1 MITGSNLS
9 TGTLAKT
16 ARGENKMSFSGNIK
30 EELERV
36 SASSRHCQLAELAAI
51 YDFCGKPSEESD
63 GKMVISS
70 ENELAVR
77 KYFTLLKKTFNM
89 YKDCPA
95 GSVKYR
101 KKGAY
106 YRLEIDD
113 PEEAGRVRSAIGMA
127 SATMQSCC
135 RRAYV
140 RGAFLAAGSVSDP
153 EKSYHL
159 EIVCQDERQ
168 AHFLAELL
176 ESFDIEAKVI
186 IRKKYH
192 VLYVKDGT
200 KIVET
205 LNVMGAH
212 VALMDFENMRIL
224 KEMRNSVNRKVNCET
239 ANIGK
244 TVTAAQRQIEDIRRL
259 MNSNAYSRLS
269 PELRAI
275 AELRVAYPEATLKE
289 LGEMST
295 PPLGKSGVNH
305 RLRKLS
311 RLAGESVKGGE
322 L

>member
-1 MITGSNLS
+1 
-9 TGTLAKT
+9 
-16 ARGENKMSFSGNIK
+16 MSFSGKIK

-36 SASSRHCQLAELAAI
+36 SVNSRHCQLAELAAI
-51 YDFCGKPSEESD
+51 YDFCGKRSDEMTSE
-63 GKMVISS
+63 MVISS

-77 KYFTLLKKTFNM
+77 KFFTLLKKTFNM
-89 YKDCPA
+89 NKDYSSDAVC
-95 GSVKYR
+95 YE
-101 KKGAY
+101 KKGANHK
-106 YRLEIDD
+106 LEIEDQ
-113 PEEAGRVRSAIGMA
+113 ALARKVRSAIGVTTKSMR
-127 SATMQSCC
+127 SCC
-135 RRAYV
+135 GRSYV

-168 AHFLAELL
+168 AHFLADILAG
-176 ESFDIEAKVI
+176 FDVDAKII

-212 VALMDFENMRIL
+212 VALMDFENTRIL

-244 TVTAAQRQIEDIRRL
+244 TVTAAQRQIDDIKQL
-259 MNSNAYSRLS
+259 MASDAYKHLS
-269 PELRAI
+269 PALRDMAQ
-275 AELRVAYPEATLKE
+275 LRVTYPEATLKE
-289 LGEMST
+289 LGELST
-295 PPLGKSGVNH
+295 PVLGKSGVNH

-311 RLAGESVKGGE
+311 QMAALSQNESV
-322 L
+322 

>member
-1 MITGSNLS
+1 MTTGLNLN
-9 TGTLAKT
+9 TGILART
-16 ARGENKMSFSGNIK
+16 VQGENRMSFSGKIK

-36 SASSRHCQLAELAAI
+36 MSSSRHCQLAELAAI
-51 YDFCGKPSEESD
+51 CEFCQDNKEGNEGPI
-63 GKMVISS
+63 VISS

-77 KYFTLLKKTFNM
+77 KFFTLLKKTFNM
-89 YKDCPA
+89 YKDCTTSPVY
-95 GSVKYR
+95 GKI
-101 KKGAY
+101 GAY
-106 YRLEIDD
+106 YRLTIDD
-113 PEEAGRVRSAIGMA
+113 PESADKIRTALRTTTENMR
-127 SATMQSCC
+127 SCC
-135 RRAYV
+135 ARAYV

-153 EKSYHL
+153 VKSYHL

-168 AHFLAELL
+168 AHFLTTLL
-176 ESFDIEAKVI
+176 AGFEIEAKTV

-224 KEMRNSVNRKVNCET
+224 KEMRNSVNRRVNCET

-244 TVTAAQRQIEDIRRL
+244 TVTAAQRQIDDINSL
-259 MNSNAYSRLS
+259 MATDAYKHLS
-269 PELRAI
+269 PALRAM
-275 AELRVAYPEATLKE
+275 AQLRVSYPEATLAE
-289 LGEMST
+289 LGQMSS
-295 PPLGKSGVNH
+295 PQLGKSGVNH

-311 RLAGESVKGGE
+311 QIARESVNGGE

>member
-1 MITGSNLS
+1 
-9 TGTLAKT
+9 
-16 ARGENKMSFSGNIK
+16 MSFSGNIK
-30 EELERV
+30 AELERIV
-36 SASSRHCQLAELAAI
+36 PASRHCRLAELAAI
-51 YDFCGKPSEESD
+51 YDFCGKRSEETD

-77 KYFTLLKKTFNM
+77 KCFTLLGKTFNM
-89 YKDCPA
+89 YKDCENLRFF
-95 GSVKYR
+95 GKC
-101 KKGAY
+101 GASW
-106 YRLEIDD
+106 RLSIDD
-113 PEEAGRVRSAIGMA
+113 PEEAAKVRGAIALTAG
-127 SATMQSCC
+127 TMRSCC
-135 RRAYV
+135 ARAYV

-168 AHFLAELL
+168 AHFLTGIL
-176 ESFDIEAKVI
+176 EGFDIDAKVV

-244 TVTAAQRQIEDIRRL
+244 TVTAAVRQIEDIKSL
-259 MNSNAYSRLS
+259 MNSEAYDRLS
-269 PELRAI
+269 PALKQM
-275 AELRVAYPEATLKE
+275 AELRVTYPEATLKE
-289 LGEMST
+289 LGELSV
-295 PPLGKSGVNH
+295 PALGKSGVNH

-311 RLAGESVKGGE
+311 LLAETVGIKEENYDKKGNRHPS
-322 L
+322 

>member
-1 MITGSNLS
+1 
-9 TGTLAKT
+9 
-16 ARGENKMSFSGNIK
+16 MSFSSNIK
-30 EELERV
+30 DELERV
-36 SASSRHCQLAELAAI
+36 TGTARHCQLAEMAAV
-51 YDFCGKPSEESD
+51 YDFCSKHSEEND
-63 GKMVISS
+63 GKIVISS

-77 KYFTLLKKTFNM
+77 KFFTLLIKTFNM
-89 YKDCPA
+89 NKDCTEDSPMY
-95 GSVKYR
+95 S
-101 KKGAY
+101 KKGSY
-106 YRLEIDD
+106 YILEIDD
-113 PEEAGRVRSAIGMA
+113 RAKAEEVRSAIKVTTN
-127 SATMQSCC
+127 TMKSCC
-135 RRAYV
+135 RRAYI
-140 RGAFLAAGSVSDP
+140 RGAFLAAGSVSNP

-168 AHFLAELL
+168 ARFLCELL
-176 ESFDIEAKVI
+176 ASFEIDAKTI

-244 TVTAAQRQIEDIRRL
+244 TVNAAQRQIEDIRLL
-259 MNSNAYSRLS
+259 METDEYRDLS
-269 PELRAI
+269 SALKEMADLRI
-275 AELRVAYPEATLKE
+275 AYPEATLKE
-289 LGEMST
+289 LGELST
-295 PPLGKSGVNH
+295 PTLGKSGVNH

-311 RLAGESVKGGE
+311 QLAEKTKGGE

>member
-1 MITGSNLS
+1 
-9 TGTLAKT
+9 
-16 ARGENKMSFSGNIK
+16 MSFSGNIK
-30 EELERV
+30 EELERIV
-36 SASSRHCQLAELAAI
+36 APSRHCQLAEMAAI
-51 YDFCGKPSEESD
+51 YDFCGKTSEETE
-63 GKMVISS
+63 GEIVISS
-70 ENELAVR
+70 ENELPVR
-77 KYFTLLKKTFNM
+77 KFFTLFKKTFNM
-89 YKDCPA
+89 YNDRYGKAPFY
-95 GSVKYR
+95 SKI
-101 KKGAY
+101 GAY
-106 YRLEIDD
+106 YRFAVDD
-113 PEEAGRVRSAIGMA
+113 ADRIGKVRSAIRMTTD
-127 SATMQSCC
+127 TMRSCC

-176 ESFDIEAKVI
+176 ASFEIEAKTV

-192 VLYVKDGT
+192 VLYVKDGSN
-200 KIVET
+200 IVET

-244 TVTAAQRQIEDIRRL
+244 TVTAAQRQIDDIRRL
-259 MNSNAYSRLS
+259 MNRDEYEHLS
-269 PELRAI
+269 PALKAM
-275 AELRVAYPEATLKE
+275 AELRVSYPEATLKE
-289 LGEMST
+289 LGELSE

-311 RLAGESVKGGE
+311 QMAQESLEWDKG
-322 L
+322 